1 MKITLNQLRRIVN
14 EEVSRVV
21 TEEFGMP
28 NAAEI
33 NGTDTSD
40 EALLRQYEE
49 MSKEYGGKVPAYDF
63 ADAFNLTV
71 DQLRVE
77 VPGFKH
83 LFDIRRE
90 GGRFGD
96 DVIVPK

>member
-1 MKITLNQLRRIVN
+1 MKITLNQLRRIIK

-21 TEEFGMP
+21 TEEFRIP
-28 NAAEI
+28 NAAELT
-33 NGTDTSD
+33 GTDTSD
-40 EALLRQYEE
+40 EALWNQYEE

-83 LFDIRRE
+83 MFDIRS

-96 DVIVPK
+96 DVVVPK